1 MTEAKWW
8 NKLGCFIFTLQSPGR
23 NLFLKVKIP
32 VAVVKTMGYGGR
44 CMRQQRTGEANGRL
58 LESRQQWRTPSPPA
72 ASSTSA
78 GDGALALEQIGSLAL
93 GSLAPAPAEIQRD
106 RDHRRSP
113 VHHLKSIYTS
123 KPKNSL
129 RQGSNTSK
137 GQSAKLIGSQESGA
151 SK

>member
-1 MTEAKWW
+1 M
-8 NKLGCFIFTLQSPGR
+8 GCFIFTLQSPGR
-23 NLFLKVKIP
+23 DLFVKVKIP

-93 GSLAPAPAEIQRD
+93 GSLAPAPAEKRQRQ
-106 RDHRRSP
+106 RSQTLTCSP
-113 VHHLKSIYTS
+113 SQIHLQLQT
-123 KPKNSL
+123 
-129 RQGSNTSK
+129 
-137 GQSAKLIGSQESGA
+137 
-151 SK
+151 